1 MPVNCLLSKGVKWSW
16 FKVKVKA
23 ESLFRLLVYLIC
35 CSCFTQRVFIVSVQW
50 PWTNYLGTCLRL
62 GSWRKIFVLQIVF
75 SLPWSSLACTLQ
87 KEPIWSTDMQDL
99 DESIFKGLRL
109 TSYQEKKPRPNH
121 TLVLSFNK
129 YMLIECYWSM
139 TLNKGQGLVHVPR

>member
-1 MPVNCLLSKGVKWSW
+1 MPINCLLSKGVKWSW

-23 ESLFRLLVYLIC
+23 ESCVKSLFRLLVYLIC

-62 GSWRKIFVLQIVF
+62 GSWRKIFVLKIVF

-87 KEPIWSTDMQDL
+87 KEPIWSTDMQEL
-99 DESIFKGLRL
+99 EESIFKGLRL
-109 TSYQEKKPRPNH
+109 TSYREKN
-121 TLVLSFNK
+121 LVRIIHLYYLLTNICS
-129 YMLIECYWSM
+129 
-139 TLNKGQGLVHVPR
+139 